1 MSLSQPSAPALLHH
15 LQVIRLRQ
23 KLSGAADAVKGL
35 FGVGKGNDEVVEK
48 LQKMQVGAL
57 MQHRQHLV
65 LLAVS
70 AAENT
75 RWQLYNPVHKCS

>member
-1 MSLSQPSAPALLHH
+1 LHQP
-15 LQVIRLRQ
+15 QVIRLRQ

-57 MQHRQHLV
+57 MQHR
-65 LLAVS
+65 
-70 AAENT
+70 
-75 RWQLYNPVHKCS
+75 